1 MSYSLVFFVWVQPEL
16 FIKRALFESHL
27 HSSAAKVDCTLLG
40 GNFFELCW
48 EFLSDVHSSLSE
60 KL

>member
-40 GNFFELCW
+40 GIFL